1 MRTTYDSRTFIKLLR
16 NNNYVFDRQNGSHRI
31 YTNGKTTISIPKR
44 LNKMIALR
52 LIKENHLEVS

>member
-1 MRTTYDSRTFIKLLR
+1 MRRTYDSRQFIKLLR
-16 NNNYVFDRQNGSHRI
+16 NNNYVFDRQSGSHRI
-31 YTNGKTTISIPKR
+31 YTNGKATISIPKR